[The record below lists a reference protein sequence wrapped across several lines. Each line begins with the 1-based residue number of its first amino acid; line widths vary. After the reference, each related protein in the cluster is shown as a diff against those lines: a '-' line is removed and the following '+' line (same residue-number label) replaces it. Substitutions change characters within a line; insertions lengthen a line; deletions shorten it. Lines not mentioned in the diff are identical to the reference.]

1 MIYKNNITSK
11 DWMSSTENIYNE
23 LKAQIR
29 SGRMK
34 GRLHSIQ
41 EYTVSY
47 GVSHCTVQK
56 VLEQLKL
63 QSYIYGIKGKGFFVN
78 ETFSRKTSG
87 GEVVLFL
94 QFPFFQNP
102 FYLRLLTHL
111 KTRLAETGIRF
122 SIQTGNERMPRKG
135 PRAAVFVEKIA
146 EELPESL
153 KTPPERTFTVNCRK
167 EGIPSFGADNR
178 VGARMILEYFY
189 ECGHRHIGILAR
201 DLDIGHNFFHDRYE
215 GVREFAE
222 THGDCS
228 VVVENHE
235 GAAEQDSMEQQEV
248 TAMRLLEKN
257 PGITAVF
264 AFTDVLALTLMR
276 VLHRMGLLPG
286 EDISLAGYDNRDFS
300 GLLTPSLTTV
310 EEPAEKIADSMAVH
324 LQRILSGEKILGT
337 GDFLEPPELI
347 VRNSVRILPEA
358 AYEEKAADPELK
370 ESVLSPE
377 EKTIRNDIRKRRK
390 L

>member
-1 MIYKNNITSK
+1 
-11 DWMSSTENIYNE
+11 MSSAENIYSE
-23 LKAQIR
+23 LKTQIR
-29 SGRMK
+29 AGRLK
-34 GRLHSIQ
+34 GRLPSIR
-41 EYTVSY
+41 EYTGRY
-47 GVSHCTVQK
+47 DVSHCTVQK

-78 ETFSRKTSG
+78 ETFSRKPSG
-87 GEVVLFL
+87 GEVILFL

-122 SIQTGNERMPRKG
+122 SIQAGDVRTPWKG
-135 PRAAVFVEKIA
+135 QCAAVFVECIQDDLLETLKLSPEKII
-146 EELPESL
+146 
-153 KTPPERTFTVNCRK
+153 TVNCRR
-167 EGIPSFGADNR
+167 EGISSFGADNR
-178 VGARMILEYFY
+178 VGARMILEYLY
-189 ECGHRHIGILAR
+189 ECGHRRIGILAR

-215 GVREFAE
+215 GVREFMKA
-222 THGDCS
+222 HGDCF
-228 VVVENHE
+228 VAVENHSCFT
-235 GAAEQDSMEQQEV
+235 EQDSMELQEV

-310 EEPAEKIADSMAVH
+310 EEPAEKIADSMAVR
-324 LQRILSGEKILGT
+324 LQRIFSGEKILGT
-337 GDFLEPPELI
+337 EDFLEPPELI

-358 AYEEKAADPELK
+358 AYEEKTADPEVK
-370 ESVLSPE
+370 ESILNPE
-377 EKTIRNDIRKRRK
+377 GKTIRNNIQKRRK
-390 L
+390 S